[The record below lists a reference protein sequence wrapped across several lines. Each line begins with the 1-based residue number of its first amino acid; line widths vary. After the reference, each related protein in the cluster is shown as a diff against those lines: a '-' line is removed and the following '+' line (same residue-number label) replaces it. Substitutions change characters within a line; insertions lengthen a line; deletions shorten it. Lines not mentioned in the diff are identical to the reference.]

1 VNVKIRQQQMLQ
13 LAGPAR
19 AHPSRLMKIMRAVS
33 WWSRFRWRRDCRR
46 WPQPDP
52 GRPGGQGQHPLWRSI
67 AMKWE
72 TPTAIDLRFGMEITM
87 YIANRW

>member
-1 VNVKIRQQQMLQ
+1 VQVKIRQQQMLQ

-52 GRPGGQGQHPLWRSI
+52 GRPGGRVSIPYEGVLPWSGKPRQRSI
-67 AMKWE
+67 CGSAWKSRC
-72 TPTAIDLRFGMEITM
+72 TSP
-87 YIANRW
+87 IA